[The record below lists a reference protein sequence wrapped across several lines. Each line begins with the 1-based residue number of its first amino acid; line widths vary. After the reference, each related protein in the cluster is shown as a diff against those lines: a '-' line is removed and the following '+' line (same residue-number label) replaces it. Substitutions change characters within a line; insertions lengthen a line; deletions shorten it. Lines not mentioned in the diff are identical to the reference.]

1 MAKKTRS
8 EMRKRRHIRV
18 RKKLSGTNERPRLNI
33 FRSLNQIYAQVVDD
47 TTGMTVVSV
56 STLDSKLKAK
66 TKKLSKTE
74 QAKLVGEEIA
84 KRAAKAGIKEV
95 IFDRGGYKYHG
106 RVKALA
112 EAAREAGLQF

>member
-1 MAKKTRS
+1 MAKRTRS

-18 RKKLSGTNERPRLNI
+18 RRKIAGTTDRPRLNV
-33 FRSLNQIYAQVVDD
+33 FRSLNQIYAQVIDD
-47 TTGMTVVSV
+47 SSGQTVVSV
-56 STLDSKLKAK
+56 STLDPKVKTKAK
-66 TKKLSKTE
+66 KLTKTE

-84 KRAAKAGIKEV
+84 KRAKKAGVAEV

-112 EAAREAGLQF
+112 DAAREAGLEF